1 MQKIRFTVLIVIG
14 ILLFQNCGYE
24 EGPFISFRT
33 KTNRLKGKWHQV
45 YPVPEEFTTH
55 KRDSMLLEFKDD
67 WNFTSSMRLIKKVPS
82 TVIKRPSADGIWEFF
97 EGKKRIKLN
106 WVNNDSGFVI
116 NWYAPNQLDGW
127 DKVPK
132 YQANLTLFRLTN
144 SELWF
149 KWHGENVMYK
159 YQKIEND

>member
-1 MQKIRFTVLIVIG
+1 MRKIRLAVLIVSG
-14 ILLFQNCGYE
+14 IFLFQYCGYE
-24 EGPFISFRT
+24 EGPFISFRS
-33 KTNRLKGKWHQV
+33 KTNRLKGKWLQTS
-45 YPVPEEFTTH
+45 PLPEDFTTH
-55 KRDSMLLEFKDD
+55 TRDSMMIEFKDD
-67 WNFTSSMRLIKKVPS
+67 WNFKSSMDYIKKVPS
-82 TVIKRPSADGIWEFF
+82 TVITRYSADGIWEFF

-106 WVNNDSGFVI
+106 WVNNDNGFVI
-116 NWYAPNQLDGW
+116 IWYAPNQLDGW
-127 DKVPK
+127 DKVPE